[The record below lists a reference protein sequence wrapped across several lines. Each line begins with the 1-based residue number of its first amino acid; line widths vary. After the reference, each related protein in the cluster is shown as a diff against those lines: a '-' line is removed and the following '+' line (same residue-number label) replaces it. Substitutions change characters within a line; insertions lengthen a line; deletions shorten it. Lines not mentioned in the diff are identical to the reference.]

1 MHNQEENGVA
11 VTTVTSNK
19 ISKERGKTM
28 KNEKTSLNI
37 RKLKKQVKGITLIA
51 LVVTIIVLLI
61 LAGVALSLT
70 VGDNGLFRRA
80 ENAANT
86 WQMAEQNEQI
96 EMEKASNFIED
107 YMNGNGGSGNNTQ
120 GGGSETGGETSTVA
134 DLKPSEG
141 EEVTILDKTTEVKDG
156 LENKVVI
163 PGGFGIASDS
173 GTNVED
179 GIVIEDEDGNQF
191 VWIPAKTEAEGG
203 AIINLSTGGTA
214 NVVYKRTDFGKQYG
228 SYSDYSEAMPT
239 DEIESVNANGGYYI
253 GRYEAGDGSSTDFR
267 NGATEGTVVIKKN
280 QIPYN
285 WITRA
290 NAESKARKMDTVQGY
305 TTATTKLVSSYAWDT
320 ALDFIQK
327 ANSDNEHSDYAT
339 SSPEG
344 SYSNTN
350 YGGYGTTVLI
360 RTGQTTAVS
369 NIYDMGGN
377 LWEFTTESYSGEYG
391 PYVNRGGYYNNGYDD
406 HPAGYRGNHT
416 GSAGGYSTIIGF
428 RPTLYCSTES

>member
-1 MHNQEENGVA
+1 MKITKRIQEKNKKENCK
-11 VTTVTSNK
+11 K
-19 ISKERGKTM
+19 ILKRIKKE
-28 KNEKTSLNI
+28 
-37 RKLKKQVKGITLIA
+37 VKGITLIA

-70 VGDNGLFRRA
+70 VGNNGLFRRA

-86 WQMAEQNEQI
+86 WQMAEINEQI
-96 EMEKASNFIED
+96 EMDKASNFIED

-120 GGGSETGGETSTVA
+120 GGGSGTGGETTTVG

-141 EEVTILDKTTEVKDG
+141 EEVTILDETTEVEDG

-191 VWIPAKTEAEGG
+191 VWIPVSVQNEETGEKTP
-203 AIINLSTGGTA
+203 IHTSTGDITIDYTRI
-214 NVVYKRTDFGKQYG
+214 NFGSQFG
-228 SYSDYSEAMPT
+228 NYSDYSETMPT

-253 GRYEAGDGSSTDFR
+253 GRYETGDGNSTDFR
-267 NGATEGTVVIKKN
+267 TSATEGTVVIKKN

-285 WITRA
+285 WITYEDA
-290 NAESKARKMDTVQGY
+290 KTKAEGMAGVQNYGD
-305 TTATTKLVSSYAWDT
+305 AFTKLVSSYAWDT
-320 ALDFIQK
+320 AISFIQIK
-327 ANSDNEHSDYAT
+327 NSDYAT

-344 SYSNTN
+344 N
-350 YGGYGTTVLI
+350 YHSDII

-377 LWEFTTESYSGEYG
+377 LWEYTTESYSSESD
-391 PYVNRGGYYNNGYDD
+391 PCVSRGGGYNTNRYGS
-406 HPAGYRGNHT
+406 PAGNRSYNF
-416 GSAGGYSTIIGF
+416 GGANSLNGIRT
-428 RPTLYCSTES
+428 TLYCSTES

>member
-1 MHNQEENGVA
+1 MRLTKSKNGKK
-11 VTTVTSNK
+11 S
-19 ISKERGKTM
+19 
-28 KNEKTSLNI
+28 
-37 RKLKKQVKGITLIA
+37 KLKASNTQFLKELKRGVKGITLLA

-86 WQMAEQNEQI
+86 WQMAEINEQI

-163 PGGFGIASDS
+163 PGGFGIAADS

-179 GIVIEDEDGNQF
+179 GIVIEDLDGNQF
-191 VWIPAKTEAEGG
+191 VWIPAKTEPEGG
-203 AIINLSTGGTA
+203 ATINLSTGGTA
-214 NVVYKRTDFGKQYG
+214 NVVYKRIDFGKQYG

-267 NGATEGTVVIKKN
+267 TSATDGTVVIKKN

-290 NAESKARKMDTVQGY
+290 NAESKATEMATVQEY

-327 ANSDNEHSDYAT
+327 VNSDNEYNDYAT

-344 SYSNTN
+344 NYSDTN
-350 YGGYGTTVLI
+350 YGNGLI
-360 RTGQTTAVS
+360 RTGQTTPVS

-377 LWEFTTESYSGEYG
+377 LCEYTTESYSSESN
-391 PYVNRGGYYNNGYDD
+391 PSVNRGGSYDYNYDYD
-406 HPAGYRGNHT
+406 PAGHRDYNDGNAH
-416 GSAGGYSTIIGF
+416 SYFGF
-428 RPTLYCSTES
+428 RTTLYCSTES

>member
-1 MHNQEENGVA
+1 MENG
-11 VTTVTSNK
+11 K
-19 ISKERGKTM
+19 I
-28 KNEKTSLNI
+28 SLNI
-37 RKLKKQVKGITLIA
+37 RKIKKQVKGITLIA

-70 VGDNGLFRRA
+70 VGNNGLFRRA

-86 WQMAEQNEQI
+86 WQMAEINEQI
-96 EMEKASNFIED
+96 EMDKASNFIED

-120 GGGSETGGETSTVA
+120 GGGSGTGGETTTVG

-141 EEVTILDKTTEVKDG
+141 EEVTILDETTEVEDG

-191 VWIPAKTEAEGG
+191 VWIPVSVQNEETGEKTP
-203 AIINLSTGGTA
+203 IHTSTGDITIDYARINFERNNG
-214 NVVYKRTDFGKQYG
+214 Y
-228 SYSDYSEAMPT
+228 YSDYSETMPS
-239 DEIESVNANGGYYI
+239 DEEASVNANGGYYI
-253 GRYEAGDGSSTDFR
+253 GRFEAGDGSSTEFR
-267 NGATEGTVVIKKN
+267 TSATEGTVVIKKN

-285 WITRA
+285 YITRSD
-290 NAESKARKMDTVQGY
+290 AETKATEISTVQEY

-327 ANSDNEHSDYAT
+327 VNSDNEYNDYAT

-344 SYSNTN
+344 NYSETN
-350 YGGYGTTVLI
+350 YGNGLI
-360 RTGQTTAVS
+360 RTGQTTPVS

-377 LWEFTTESYSGEYG
+377 LWEYTTESNSNEIS
-391 PYVNRGGYYNNGYDD
+391 PFVNRGGSYGIYYDGG
-406 HPAGYRGNHT
+406 PAGYRDNIY
-416 GSAGGYSTIIGF
+416 GYASSSSGF
-428 RPTLYCSTES
+428 RTTLYCSTES

>member
-1 MHNQEENGVA
+1 MNLKEKVKKD
-11 VTTVTSNK
+11 TSLKRSK
-19 ISKERGKTM
+19 ITM
-28 KNEKTSLNI
+28 K
-37 RKLKKQVKGITLIA
+37 KLKKQVKGITLIA

-61 LAGVALSLT
+61 LAGVAINLT
-70 VGDNGLFRRA
+70 IGDNGLFRRA
-80 ENAANT
+80 QNAADT

-120 GGGSETGGETSTVA
+120 GGGSEPGGEITTVG

-163 PGGFGIASDS
+163 PGGFGIAADS

-203 AIINLSTGGTA
+203 ATINLSTGGTA
-214 NVVYKRTDFGKQYG
+214 NVVYKRTDFGIQYG
-228 SYSDYSEAMPT
+228 SYSSYSETMPS
-239 DEIESVNANGGYYI
+239 DEEASVNANGGYYI
-253 GRYEAGDGSSTDFR
+253 GRFEAGDGTSIDFR
-267 NGATEGTVVIKKN
+267 TSETDGTVVIKKN
-280 QIPYN
+280 QVPYN
-285 WITRA
+285 WITYEDA
-290 NAESKARKMDTVQGY
+290 KTKAEGMDTVQRY
-305 TTATTKLVSSYAWDT
+305 STATTKLVSSYAWDT

-327 ANSDNEHSDYAT
+327 ANSDNEHSGYAT

-344 SYSNTN
+344 NYSDTN
-350 YGGYGTTVLI
+350 YGHGLI

-377 LWEFTTESYSGEYG
+377 LCEYTTESYPDVRYPYVYRAG
-391 PYVNRGGYYNNGYDD
+391 PYNNFSDFY
-406 HPAGYRGNHT
+406 PAGYRNSLDDG
-416 GSAGGYSTIIGF
+416 AYSWTGF

>member
-1 MHNQEENGVA
+1 MENKKK
-11 VTTVTSNK
+11 S
-19 ISKERGKTM
+19 M
-28 KNEKTSLNI
+28 NI
-37 RKLKKQVKGITLIA
+37 RKIKKQVKGITLIA

-107 YMNGNGGSGNNTQ
+107 YMNGNGGSG
-120 GGGSETGGETSTVA
+120 TVG
-134 DLKPSEG
+134 DLKPGEG
-141 EEVTILDKTTEVKDG
+141 EEVTILDETTEVEDG

-191 VWIPAKTEAEGG
+191 VWIPVSVQNEETGEKTP
-203 AIINLSTGGTA
+203 IHTSTGDITVDYA
-214 NVVYKRTDFGKQYG
+214 RIDFGLRND
-228 SYSDYSEAMPT
+228 SYSMYYESMPSDEEA
-239 DEIESVNANGGYYI
+239 SVNTNGGYYI
-253 GRYEAGDGSSTDFR
+253 GRYEAGDGSSTEFR
-267 NGATEGTVVIKKN
+267 TSATEGTVVIKKN

-285 WITRA
+285 WITRE
-290 NAESKARKMDTVQGY
+290 NAEIKATEMATVQEY

-327 ANSDNEHSDYAT
+327 ANSDNEHSNYAY

-344 SYSNTN
+344 N
-350 YGGYGTTVLI
+350 YVRLI
-360 RTGQTTAVS
+360 RTGRTTPVS

-377 LWEFTTESYSGEYG
+377 LFEW
-391 PYVNRGGYYNNGYDD
+391 
-406 HPAGYRGNHT
+406 
-416 GSAGGYSTIIGF
+416 
-428 RPTLYCSTES
+428 STESGSRDRPLRPSWGRSQLRQLQ